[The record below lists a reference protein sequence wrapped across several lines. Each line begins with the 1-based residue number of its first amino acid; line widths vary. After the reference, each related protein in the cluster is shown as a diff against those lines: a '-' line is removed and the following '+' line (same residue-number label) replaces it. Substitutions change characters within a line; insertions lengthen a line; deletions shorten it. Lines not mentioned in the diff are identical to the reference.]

1 MLPEKSFQY
10 YAGEL
15 KLKEEEEKKKRIRKK
30 CQKCTQMTLLLFES
44 D

>member
-15 KLKEEEEKKKRIRKK
+15 KLKEEGKKKRIGKK

>member
-15 KLKEEEEKKKRIRKK
+15 KLKEEGKKKK
-30 CQKCTQMTLLLFES
+30 ES
-44 D
+44 ERNVKSALR

>member
-15 KLKEEEEKKKRIRKK
+15 KLKEAGKKKKK
-30 CQKCTQMTLLLFES
+30 NQKEMSKVHS
-44 D
+44 DDITVI

>member
-15 KLKEEEEKKKRIRKK
+15 KLKEEKKKKN
-30 CQKCTQMTLLLFES
+30 QKEMSKVHS
-44 D
+44 DDITVI